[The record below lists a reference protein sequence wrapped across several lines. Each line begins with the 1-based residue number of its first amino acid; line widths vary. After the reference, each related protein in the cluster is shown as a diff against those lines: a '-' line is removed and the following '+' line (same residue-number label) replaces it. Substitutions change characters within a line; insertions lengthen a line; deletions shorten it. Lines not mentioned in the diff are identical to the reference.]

1 MLLPINI
8 LFKLNAMRG
17 LYIMYGKYRYWP
29 FGAKFNR
36 GVALPSFFVTPISKI
51 KFKRN

>member
-17 LYIMYGKYRYWP
+17 LYIMYGKYRYRP
-29 FGAKFNR
+29 FGAKR
-36 GVALPSFFVTPISKI
+36 TWGGALVLYQNPNFKNKI
-51 KFKRN
+51 